1 MKIEK
6 EQGVKKQ
13 EIQEIKDLSSLLT
26 QIIPEDIPVNLDETK
41 RRRLEIAIRALMGQ
55 SQAEICAALGCSKDT
70 ARYWMAI
77 SQTEKANIWQ
87 ENSVGR
93 PKIVNESYLKR
104 LRELVTNN
112 PQDYGYSFQRWTAK
126 WLSKHLAQELG
137 IEISDRHVNRL
148 LKQMGLSTRNQ
159 NQSIDKEK
167 SLNQSSGIAI
177 NDLNPALGSQFQDLI
192 WWFQNKV

>member
-1 MKIEK
+1 MLR
-6 EQGVKKQ
+6 KQ
-13 EIQEIKDLSSLLT
+13 EIQEIKDLSSFLT
-26 QIIPEDIPVNLDETK
+26 QIIPKDIPTNLDETK

-55 SQAEICAALGCSKDT
+55 SQAEICAALGCSKNT

-77 SQTEKANIWQ
+77 SQTEKANTWQ

-93 PKIVNESYLKR
+93 PKVVNETYLKR
-104 LRELVTNN
+104 LRELVTHN
-112 PQDYGYSFQRWTAK
+112 PQNYGYSFQRWTAK
-126 WLSKHLAQELG
+126 WLSKHLARELG

-159 NQSIDKEK
+159 NQSINQKE

-177 NDLNPALGSQFQDLI
+177 KDLNPASLSELNESL
-192 WWFQNKV
+192 WWF